1 MPLLGPNPIALRP
14 LELTSLYGP
23 RDILQLA
30 APRARSRR
38 LPDRTRRISLTKST
52 SPVSV
57 RLAKRT
63 QFGCACNPRGAPRA
77 PASPILTIRPTSNS
91 IHSEKSISFTS
102 TGRIQ
107 RFIDVLALRAA
118 SIDSYCVGFLD
129 AGNNEIFRTLMGPAS
144 EKRQGALARQ
154 ILLAASPITNSRRL
168 IR

>member
-77 PASPILTIRPTSNS
+77 PASPILIIRPTSNS

-118 SIDSYCVGFLD
+118 SIDSYCVGFW
-129 AGNNEIFRTLMGPAS
+129 TPAITRYS
-144 EKRQGALARQ
+144 AR
-154 ILLAASPITNSRRL
+154 SWGRRPKSAKAPL
-168 IR
+168 RDRYCWPQAR